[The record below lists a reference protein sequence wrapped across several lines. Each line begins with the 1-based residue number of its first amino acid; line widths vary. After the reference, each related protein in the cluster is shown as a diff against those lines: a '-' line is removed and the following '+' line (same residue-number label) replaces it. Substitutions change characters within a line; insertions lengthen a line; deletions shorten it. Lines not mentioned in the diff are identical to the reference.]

1 MSLFPDQ
8 GLIMKVLL
16 DRIGELW
23 VDGGFGTRD
32 QFLETYSPVPR
43 LPAVGGC
50 PRFLAVLAQCS
61 VALTCVLLAIRRCR

>member
-23 VDGGFGTRD
+23 MHGDFNRRILDGW
-32 QFLETYSPVPR
+32 R
-43 LPAVGGC
+43 L
-50 PRFLAVLAQCS
+50 
-61 VALTCVLLAIRRCR
+61 

>member
-8 GLIMKVLL
+8 GLNMKVLL
-16 DRIGELW
+16 DNIGEFW

-32 QFLETYSPVPR
+32 QFLKIYSAVPR

-50 PRFLAVLAQCS
+50 PRFLAILA
-61 VALTCVLLAIRRCR
+61 